1 MEPRDISMQ
10 PDALDKTL
18 NEGSAQAAADSAN
31 ISNHTTEPEAT
42 GVVSEDVAVE
52 AAAVASADAA
62 STVGE
67 ADTTGNV
74 KPRELPTKE
83 EILESLRA
91 LSEKEPAEITNEE
104 VSRLKQQF
112 YAIRNEEQRA
122 EREAF
127 VEAGNQ
133 AEAFEPKPDEAEEA
147 FKTLLSA
154 VKEKKAEQ
162 RAAIEAEQQK
172 NYERKQE
179 IIAKII
185 EMSGDV
191 DNANRFFQ
199 QVRDL
204 QNDFKEIG
212 EVPAPVAA
220 DLWKSYQDAVEKFY
234 DQLKINKELR
244 DYDFKKNLS
253 EKELLVAEAE
263 KLRDEEDVIAAFRRL
278 QELHE
283 QWRSIGPV
291 PKEVREEI
299 WGRFKDI
306 SAEVNKR
313 YQTFFEERKARERE
327 NEAAKEALCER
338 IEAYEFDK
346 LSTYAAWDEMTK
358 LIIAAQEDWKKI
370 GYASRKSNNAL
381 FARFRETCDKFFA
394 AKAEFFRGMKDTLSR
409 NLEKKIALCERAE
422 ALKDSTEWRKTADEL
437 AALQKEWKTIGA
449 VAKKHSDQ
457 VWRRFLA
464 ACDYFF
470 EQKKKNNS
478 GTRRTERA
486 NLEQKNEIID
496 KLKNLDVASMG
507 REEAIKTVK
516 DLQAEWQSVGHVPFS
531 EKDNVYEAYRGIVN
545 ELYQKLELSQR
556 GSRMASFEN
565 TIKEIGNDENRL
577 YRERERL
584 MRAYEQRR
592 SELQTY
598 ENNMGFLSAKSK
610 NGSSM
615 LRDMERRVQRLKD
628 DIADLE
634 KKIAVIDSKL

>member
-1 MEPRDISMQ
+1 MEPRDTSM
-10 PDALDKTL
+10 PNDALDKTL
-18 NEGSAQAAADSAN
+18 NEGAASVAADSTN
-31 ISNHTTEPEAT
+31 ISTPIPEPAET
-42 GVVSEDVAVE
+42 VSSAVAVE
-52 AAAVASADAA
+52 EESPVAA
-62 STVGE
+62 SSE
-67 ADTTGNV
+67 
-74 KPRELPTKE
+74 ELSEEVATERSHEPATKE
-83 EILESLRA
+83 SILAALKL

-112 YAIRNEEQRA
+112 YAIRNEEQRN

-133 AEAFEPKPDEAEEA
+133 PEAFQPTTDETEEA
-147 FKTLLSA
+147 FKAILAT

-172 NYERKQE
+172 NYERKKE
-179 IIAKII
+179 IIDKII
-185 EMSGDV
+185 EMGSDV

-204 QNDFKEIG
+204 QNEFKEIG

-253 EKELLVAEAE
+253 EKELLVAEAD
-263 KLRDEEDVIAAFRRL
+263 KLRAEEDVITAFRRL

-306 SAEVNKR
+306 SAEINKR

-327 NEAAKEALCER
+327 NELAKEALCER
-338 IEAYEFDK
+338 IESYEFDK

-496 KLKNLDVASMG
+496 KLKALDLETLG
-507 REEAIKTVK
+507 RENAIKAVK

-531 EKDNVYEAYRGIVN
+531 EKDNIYEAYRAVVN
-545 ELYQKLELSQR
+545 ELYQKLDISQR

-565 TIKEIGNDENRL
+565 TINEIGNDENRL

-584 MRAYEQRR
+584 MRVYEQRR

-610 NGSSM
+610 NAGSM
-615 LRDMERRVQRLKD
+615 LKDMERRMQRLKD

>member
-1 MEPRDISMQ
+1 MPN
-10 PDALDKTL
+10 DALDKTL
-18 NEGSAQAAADSAN
+18 NEGAASVAADSTN
-31 ISNHTTEPEAT
+31 ISTPTPEPAET
-42 GVVSEDVAVE
+42 VSSAVAVE
-52 AAAVASADAA
+52 EESPVAA
-62 STVGE
+62 SSE
-67 ADTTGNV
+67 
-74 KPRELPTKE
+74 ELSEEVATERSHEPETKE
-83 EILESLRA
+83 SILAALKL

-112 YAIRNEEQRA
+112 YAIRNEEQRN

-133 AEAFEPKPDEAEEA
+133 PEAFQPTTDETEEA
-147 FKTLLSA
+147 FKAILAT

-172 NYERKQE
+172 NYERKKE
-179 IIAKII
+179 IIDKII
-185 EMSGDV
+185 EMGSDV

-204 QNDFKEIG
+204 QNEFKEIG

-253 EKELLVAEAE
+253 EKELLVAEAD
-263 KLRDEEDVIAAFRRL
+263 KLRAEEDVIAAFRRL

-306 SAEVNKR
+306 SAEINKR

-327 NEAAKEALCER
+327 NELAKEALCER
-338 IEAYEFDK
+338 IESYEFDK

-496 KLKNLDVASMG
+496 KLKALDLETLG
-507 REEAIKTVK
+507 RENAIKAVK

-531 EKDNVYEAYRGIVN
+531 EKDNIYEAYRAVVN
-545 ELYQKLELSQR
+545 ELYQKLDISQR

-565 TIKEIGNDENRL
+565 TINEIGNDENRL

-584 MRAYEQRR
+584 MRVYEQRR

-610 NGSSM
+610 NAGSM
-615 LRDMERRVQRLKD
+615 LKDMERRMQRLKD

>member
-1 MEPRDISMQ
+1 MPSE
-10 PDALDKTL
+10 ALDKTL
-18 NEGSAQAAADSAN
+18 NEGASVAADSTN
-31 ISNHTTEPEAT
+31 ISNTTTEPAEA
-42 GVVSEDVAVE
+42 VSETVATEEVTPAAASPEELSAEAGAEPAVE
-52 AAAVASADAA
+52 AAS
-62 STVGE
+62 E
-67 ADTTGNV
+67 
-74 KPRELPTKE
+74 KPSHEPATKE
-83 EILESLRA
+83 GILAALKL

-112 YAIRNEEQRA
+112 YAIRNEEQRR

-133 AEAFEPKPDEAEEA
+133 PEAYEPAADETEET
-147 FKTLLSA
+147 FKALLA
-154 VKEKKAEQ
+154 TVKEKKAEQ

-172 NYERKQE
+172 NYERKKE
-179 IIAKII
+179 IIDKIL
-185 EMSGDV
+185 EMGGDV

-204 QNDFKEIG
+204 QNEFKEIG

-263 KLRDEEDVIAAFRRL
+263 KLRGEEDIIAAFRRL
-278 QELHE
+278 QELHD

-291 PKEVREEI
+291 PKEMREEI

-306 SAEVNKR
+306 SADINKR

-394 AKAEFFRGMKDTLSR
+394 AKAEFFRGMKDTLAR

-496 KLKNLDVASMG
+496 KLKALDLEALG
-507 REEAIKTVK
+507 REDAIKAVK

-531 EKDNVYEAYRGIVN
+531 EKDNVYEAYRAVVN
-545 ELYQKLELSQR
+545 DLYQKLDISQR
-556 GSRMASFEN
+556 GSRMASFES
-565 TIKEIGNDENRL
+565 TINEIGNDENRL

-598 ENNMGFLSAKSK
+598 ENNMGFLTAKSK
-610 NGSSM
+610 NAGSM
-615 LRDMERRVQRLKD
+615 LKDMERRVQRLKD

>member
-1 MEPRDISMQ
+1 MPN
-10 PDALDKTL
+10 DALDKTL
-18 NEGSAQAAADSAN
+18 NEGAASVAADSTN
-31 ISNHTTEPEAT
+31 ISTPTPEPAET
-42 GVVSEDVAVE
+42 VSSAVAVE
-52 AAAVASADAA
+52 EESPVAA
-62 STVGE
+62 SSE
-67 ADTTGNV
+67 
-74 KPRELPTKE
+74 ELSEEVATERSHEPATKE
-83 EILESLRA
+83 SILAALKL

-112 YAIRNEEQRA
+112 YAIRNEEQRN

-133 AEAFEPKPDEAEEA
+133 PEAFQPTTDETEEA
-147 FKTLLSA
+147 FKAILAT

-172 NYERKQE
+172 NYERKKE
-179 IIAKII
+179 IIDKII
-185 EMSGDV
+185 EMGSDV

-204 QNDFKEIG
+204 QNEFKEIG

-253 EKELLVAEAE
+253 EKELLVAEAD
-263 KLRDEEDVIAAFRRL
+263 KLRAEEDVITAFRRL

-306 SAEVNKR
+306 SAEINKR

-327 NEAAKEALCER
+327 NELAKEALCER
-338 IEAYEFDK
+338 IESYEFDK

-496 KLKNLDVASMG
+496 KLKALDLGALG
-507 REEAIKTVK
+507 REDAIKAVK

-531 EKDNVYEAYRGIVN
+531 EKDNIYEAYRAVVN
-545 ELYQKLELSQR
+545 ELYQKLDISQR

-565 TIKEIGNDENRL
+565 SINEIGNDENRL

-584 MRAYEQRR
+584 MRVYEQRR

-610 NGSSM
+610 NAGSM
-615 LRDMERRVQRLKD
+615 LKDMERRMQRLKD

>member
-1 MEPRDISMQ
+1 MPN
-10 PDALDKTL
+10 DALDKTL
-18 NEGSAQAAADSAN
+18 NEGAASVAADSTN
-31 ISNHTTEPEAT
+31 ISTPTPEPAET
-42 GVVSEDVAVE
+42 VSSAVAVE
-52 AAAVASADAA
+52 EESPVAA
-62 STVGE
+62 SSE
-67 ADTTGNV
+67 
-74 KPRELPTKE
+74 ELSEEVATERSHEPATKE
-83 EILESLRA
+83 SILAALKL

-112 YAIRNEEQRA
+112 YAIRNEEQRN

-133 AEAFEPKPDEAEEA
+133 PEAFQPTTDETEEA
-147 FKTLLSA
+147 FKAILAT

-172 NYERKQE
+172 NYERKKE
-179 IIAKII
+179 IIDKII
-185 EMSGDV
+185 EMGSDV

-204 QNDFKEIG
+204 QNEFKEIG

-253 EKELLVAEAE
+253 EKELLVAEAD
-263 KLRDEEDVIAAFRRL
+263 KLRAEEDVITAFRRL

-306 SAEVNKR
+306 SAEINKR

-327 NEAAKEALCER
+327 NELAKEALCER
-338 IEAYEFDK
+338 IESYEFDK

-496 KLKNLDVASMG
+496 KLKALDLGALG
-507 REEAIKTVK
+507 REDAIKAVK

-531 EKDNVYEAYRGIVN
+531 EKDNIYEAYRAVVN
-545 ELYQKLELSQR
+545 ELYQKLDISQR

-565 TIKEIGNDENRL
+565 TINEIGNDENRL

-584 MRAYEQRR
+584 MRVYEQRR

-610 NGSSM
+610 NAGSM
-615 LRDMERRVQRLKD
+615 LKDMERRMQRLKD

>member
-1 MEPRDISMQ
+1 MPS
-10 PDALDKTL
+10 DALDQTL
-18 NEGSAQAAADSAN
+18 NEGAAQAADSTTN
-31 ISNHTTEPEAT
+31 QTPVTEPEAAPAPAEST
-42 GVVSEDVAVE
+42 PAESEAS
-52 AAAVASADAA
+52 AAA
-62 STVGE
+62 
-67 ADTTGNV
+67 
-74 KPRELPTKE
+74 KPQEPATKE
-83 EILESLRA
+83 EILASLKVI
-91 LSEKEPAEITNEE
+91 SEKEPAEITNEE

-127 VEAGNQ
+127 IEAGN
-133 AEAFEPKPDEAEEA
+133 APEAFEPAADETEEA
-147 FKTLLSA
+147 FKALLA
-154 VKEKKAEQ
+154 TVKEKKAEQ

-172 NYERKQE
+172 NYERKKE
-179 IIAKII
+179 IIAQII
-185 EMSGDV
+185 EMGSDV

-220 DLWKSYQDAVEKFY
+220 DLWKSYQEAVEKFY

-253 EKELLVAEAE
+253 EKELIVAEAE
-263 KLRDEEDVIAAFRRL
+263 KLRAEEDVIAAFRRL

-283 QWRSIGPV
+283 QWRAIGPV

-306 SAEVNKR
+306 SADVNKR
-313 YQTFFEERKARERE
+313 YQAFFEERKARERE
-327 NEAAKEALCER
+327 NELAKEALCER

-358 LIIAAQEDWKKI
+358 LIIAAQEEWKKI

-394 AKAEFFRGMKDTLSR
+394 AKAEFFRDMKDTLSR

-496 KLKNLDVASMG
+496 KLKALDLSAMN
-507 REEAIKTVK
+507 REEAIKAVK

-531 EKDNVYEAYRGIVN
+531 EKDRIYEAYRAVCN
-545 ELYQKLELSQR
+545 ELYQRLDISQR

-584 MRAYEQRR
+584 MRALEQRR
-592 SELQTY
+592 NELQTY

-610 NGSSM
+610 NAGSM

-634 KKIAVIDSKL
+634 KKITVIDGKL

>member
-1 MEPRDISMQ
+1 MPN
-10 PDALDKTL
+10 DALDKTL
-18 NEGSAQAAADSAN
+18 NEGAASVAADSTN
-31 ISNHTTEPEAT
+31 ISTPTPEPAET
-42 GVVSEDVAVE
+42 VSSAVAVE
-52 AAAVASADAA
+52 EESPVAA
-62 STVGE
+62 SSE
-67 ADTTGNV
+67 
-74 KPRELPTKE
+74 ELSEEVATERSHEPATKE
-83 EILESLRA
+83 SILAALKL

-112 YAIRNEEQRA
+112 YAIRNEEQRN

-133 AEAFEPKPDEAEEA
+133 PEAFQPTTDETEEA
-147 FKTLLSA
+147 FKAILAT

-172 NYERKQE
+172 NYERKKE
-179 IIAKII
+179 IIDKII
-185 EMSGDV
+185 EMGSDV

-204 QNDFKEIG
+204 QNEFKEIG

-253 EKELLVAEAE
+253 EKELLVAEAD
-263 KLRDEEDVIAAFRRL
+263 KLRAEEDVIAAFRRL

-306 SAEVNKR
+306 SAEINKR

-327 NEAAKEALCER
+327 NELAKEALCER
-338 IEAYEFDK
+338 IESYEFDK

-496 KLKNLDVASMG
+496 KLKALDLGALG
-507 REEAIKTVK
+507 REDAIKAVK

-531 EKDNVYEAYRGIVN
+531 EKDNIYEAYRAVVN
-545 ELYQKLELSQR
+545 ELYQKLDISQR

-565 TIKEIGNDENRL
+565 TINEIGNDENRL

-584 MRAYEQRR
+584 MRVYEQRR

-610 NGSSM
+610 NAGSM
-615 LRDMERRVQRLKD
+615 LKDMERRMQRLKD

>member
-1 MEPRDISMQ
+1 MPN
-10 PDALDKTL
+10 DALDKTL
-18 NEGSAQAAADSAN
+18 NEGAASVAADSTN
-31 ISNHTTEPEAT
+31 ISTPTPEPAET
-42 GVVSEDVAVE
+42 VSSAVAVE
-52 AAAVASADAA
+52 EESPVAA
-62 STVGE
+62 SSE
-67 ADTTGNV
+67 
-74 KPRELPTKE
+74 ELSEEVATERSHEPATKE
-83 EILESLRA
+83 SILAALKL

-112 YAIRNEEQRA
+112 YAIRNEEQRN

-133 AEAFEPKPDEAEEA
+133 PEAFQPTTDETEEA
-147 FKTLLSA
+147 FKAILAT

-172 NYERKQE
+172 NYERKKE
-179 IIAKII
+179 IIDKII
-185 EMSGDV
+185 EMGSDV

-204 QNDFKEIG
+204 QNEFKEIG

-253 EKELLVAEAE
+253 EKELLVAEAD
-263 KLRDEEDVIAAFRRL
+263 KLRAEEDVIAAFRRL

-306 SAEVNKR
+306 SAEINKR

-327 NEAAKEALCER
+327 NELAKEALCER
-338 IEAYEFDK
+338 IESYEFDK

-496 KLKNLDVASMG
+496 KLKALDLETLG
-507 REEAIKTVK
+507 RENAIKAVK

-531 EKDNVYEAYRGIVN
+531 EKDNIYEAYRAVVN
-545 ELYQKLELSQR
+545 ELYQKLDISQR

-565 TIKEIGNDENRL
+565 TINEIGNDENRL

-584 MRAYEQRR
+584 MRVYEQRR

-610 NGSSM
+610 NAGSM
-615 LRDMERRVQRLKD
+615 LKDMERRMQRLKD

>member
-1 MEPRDISMQ
+1 MPN
-10 PDALDKTL
+10 DALDKTL
-18 NEGSAQAAADSAN
+18 NEGAASVAADSTN
-31 ISNHTTEPEAT
+31 ISTPTPEPAET
-42 GVVSEDVAVE
+42 VSSAVAVE
-52 AAAVASADAA
+52 EESPVAA
-62 STVGE
+62 SSE
-67 ADTTGNV
+67 
-74 KPRELPTKE
+74 ELSEEVATERSHEPATKE
-83 EILESLRA
+83 SILAALKL

-112 YAIRNEEQRA
+112 YAIRNEEQRN

-133 AEAFEPKPDEAEEA
+133 PEAFQPTTDETEEA
-147 FKTLLSA
+147 FKAILAT

-172 NYERKQE
+172 NYEHKKE
-179 IIAKII
+179 IIDKII
-185 EMSGDV
+185 EMGSDV

-204 QNDFKEIG
+204 QNEFKEIG

-253 EKELLVAEAE
+253 EKELLVAEAD
-263 KLRDEEDVIAAFRRL
+263 KLRAEEDVITAFRRL

-306 SAEVNKR
+306 SAEINKR

-327 NEAAKEALCER
+327 NELAKEALCER
-338 IEAYEFDK
+338 IESYEFDK

-496 KLKNLDVASMG
+496 KLKALDLGALG
-507 REEAIKTVK
+507 REDAIKAVK

-531 EKDNVYEAYRGIVN
+531 EKDNIYEAYRAVVN
-545 ELYQKLELSQR
+545 ELYQKLDISQR

-565 TIKEIGNDENRL
+565 TINEIGNDENRL

-584 MRAYEQRR
+584 MRVYEQRR

-610 NGSSM
+610 NAGSM
-615 LRDMERRVQRLKD
+615 LKDMERRMQRLKD

>member
-1 MEPRDISMQ
+1 MEPRDTSM
-10 PDALDKTL
+10 PNDALDKTL
-18 NEGSAQAAADSAN
+18 NEGAASVAADSTN
-31 ISNHTTEPEAT
+31 ISTPIPEPAET
-42 GVVSEDVAVE
+42 VSSAVAVE
-52 AAAVASADAA
+52 EESPVAA
-62 STVGE
+62 SSE
-67 ADTTGNV
+67 
-74 KPRELPTKE
+74 ELSEEVATERSHEPATKE
-83 EILESLRA
+83 SILAALKL

-112 YAIRNEEQRA
+112 YAIRNEEQRN

-133 AEAFEPKPDEAEEA
+133 PEAFQPTTDETEEA
-147 FKTLLSA
+147 FKAILAT

-172 NYERKQE
+172 NYERKKE
-179 IIAKII
+179 IIDKII
-185 EMSGDV
+185 EMGSDV

-204 QNDFKEIG
+204 QNEFKEIG

-253 EKELLVAEAE
+253 EKELLVAEAD
-263 KLRDEEDVIAAFRRL
+263 KLRAEEDVITAFRRL

-306 SAEVNKR
+306 SAEINKR

-327 NEAAKEALCER
+327 NELAKEAICER
-338 IEAYEFDK
+338 IESYEFDK

-496 KLKNLDVASMG
+496 KLKALDLETLG
-507 REEAIKTVK
+507 RENAIKAVK

-531 EKDNVYEAYRGIVN
+531 EKDNIYEAYRAVVN
-545 ELYQKLELSQR
+545 ELYQKLDISQR

-565 TIKEIGNDENRL
+565 TINEIGNDENRL

-584 MRAYEQRR
+584 MRVYEQRR

-610 NGSSM
+610 NAGSM
-615 LRDMERRVQRLKD
+615 LKDMERRMQRLKD